1 MIKVERPQYIV
12 VNFSGGKDSTAM
24 LLRMIELGEHID
36 EVVCCD
42 VGKEFPAMY
51 RHIDKVREIVEKESI
66 KFTVLKADKPW
77 DYWMFAHKP
86 KVHNGNPSRNGYG
99 WALVKSRWCTSLLK
113 ISVTDKYFREL
124 RKKKN
129 VLLQCLGIAVDET
142 KRVGNKNNNGAD
154 IRLPL
159 VEWGWT
165 EKDCLDYC
173 YAKGFDWEGLY
184 EIFHRVSCWCC
195 PLKSLQELRNLRE
208 HFPDLW
214 EYLKEMD
221 KRAWNQFKA
230 DYSVEDLE
238 TRFNLEKEF
247 LAQGKSIMSKE
258 FFAELKRRLGKEEQ
272 ALAERSEK

>member
-1 MIKVERPQYIV
+1 MIKMIKVDRPQYIV

-24 LLRMIELGEHID
+24 LFHMIELGQHID

-51 RHIDKVREIVEKESI
+51 RHIDKVREIVQSEGI

-77 DYWMFAHKP
+77 DYWMFEHEP
-86 KVHNGNPSRNGYG
+86 KVRNGNPSRDGYG
-99 WALVKSRWCTSLLK
+99 WALVKGRWCTRTMK
-113 ISVTDKYFREL
+113 IDTIGRYFREL
-124 RKKKN
+124 RKQN
-129 VLLQCLGIAVDET
+129 AVVMCIGIAIDET
-142 KRVGNKNNNGAD
+142 GRVNNKNNSCAD
-154 IRLPL
+154 KRMPL

-165 EKDCLDYC
+165 EKDCLEYC
-173 YAKGFDWEGLY
+173 YAKGFDRDGLY

-195 PLKSLQELRNLRE
+195 PLQSLQELRNLRE

-214 EYLKEMD
+214 EELKDMD

-238 TRFNLEKEF
+238 IRFDLEKEF
-247 LAQGKSIMSKE
+247 LAHGKSIRNKE

-272 ALAERSEK
+272 P